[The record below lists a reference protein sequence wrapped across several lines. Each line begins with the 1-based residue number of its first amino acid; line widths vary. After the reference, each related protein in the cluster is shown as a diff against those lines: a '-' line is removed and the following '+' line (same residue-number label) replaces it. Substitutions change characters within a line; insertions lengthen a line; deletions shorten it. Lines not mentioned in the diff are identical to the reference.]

1 MNVCGWNN
9 FLINFEDT
17 TMVNIDASLLNVLK
31 NILKCLFYFFNEPS
45 DIVYIK

>member
-17 TMVNIDASLLNVLK
+17 IIGNIDASLLNVL
-31 NILKCLFYFFNEPS
+31 NIILEILFYFFNEPS
-45 DIVYIK
+45 DIVYIN